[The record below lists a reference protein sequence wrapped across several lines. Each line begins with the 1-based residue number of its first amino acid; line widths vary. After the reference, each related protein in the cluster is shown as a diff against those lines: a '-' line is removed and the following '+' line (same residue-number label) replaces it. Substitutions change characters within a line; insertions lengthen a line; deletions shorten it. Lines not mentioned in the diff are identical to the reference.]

1 LAWKI
6 SPQLVDVY
14 LYYLFDLWA
23 DHWRRH
29 EATGDMILMGY
40 AEDVVVGFEQE
51 ADACRFWDDMHR
63 RFEEFSLLLNPDKTR
78 VIGFGR
84 FAAV

>member
-1 LAWKI
+1 
-6 SPQLVDVY
+6 
-14 LYYLFDLWA
+14 
-23 DHWRRH
+23 
-29 EATGDMILMGY
+29 MILMRY

-63 RFEEFSLLLNPDKTR
+63 RFEEFSQSLNPDKTR